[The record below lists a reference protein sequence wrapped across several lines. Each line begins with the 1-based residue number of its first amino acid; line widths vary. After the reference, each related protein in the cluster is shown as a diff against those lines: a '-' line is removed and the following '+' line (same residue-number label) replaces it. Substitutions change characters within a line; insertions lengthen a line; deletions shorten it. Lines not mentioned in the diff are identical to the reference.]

1 MGSEMCIRDSL
12 PSYGNKKFQ
21 VQASNS
27 LDIADIS
34 SVVRHIRISCTDVHV
49 SNKTSNKRG
58 QARAKRC
65 HLQRQ
70 LVPPNYCRK
79 LSQVRKRNSSWH
91 ELEIRRKSGHYLAE
105 SGVPGKVGAERQT
118 ADRGKE
124 NRNRWKQ
131 LCFPNRVC

>member
-1 MGSEMCIRDSL
+1 MV
-12 PSYGNKKFQ
+12 GNTNLEFENFSAATANTLACQ
-21 VQASNS
+21 LVPIGVNW
-27 LDIADIS
+27 
-34 SVVRHIRISCTDVHV
+34 C
-49 SNKTSNKRG
+49 
-58 QARAKRC
+58 C
-65 HLQRQ
+65 Q
-70 LVPPNYCRK
+70 LVPPNDCRK

-105 SGVPGKVGAERQT
+105 SEVPGKVGAERQT